1 MSITS
6 VRKNRIWLLVAVAL
20 FLLSGIGASA
30 VQNGGGSVE
39 VEDLRWETPSG
50 HTMSAMLF
58 KPDSATTAEP
68 APAVIA
74 SHGWYNSRE
83 MQDLNYV
90 ELSRRGY
97 VVISIDMYGHGN
109 SDPVTEE
116 EWQHRGTGMYDAVE
130 LAADLPYVDTER
142 IGVTGHSNGGRAA
155 NWSVDTD
162 NEAAKQ
168 LISSVLL
175 VDQDPN
181 YTDPETQEYY
191 NKYGS
196 RDVGVIAAQYD
207 EFFFRSYSPEGDIL
221 TAPRDYL
228 STDNAQSFLNFGTAP
243 DNGDLRNDG
252 QMYTQETEGEES
264 IRVIYSLEQI
274 HPWTHFSSRAVED
287 MLEFFDASLG
297 TPDTS
302 HGDSQIWQLKV
313 FFNALGLIGFAI
325 FLVAFPL
332 ELLQSSAFRSL
343 RANSIAPATRSMGRL
358 GNLWF
363 WGGLA
368 VSAVVSALS
377 YIWLFDFANATQPA
391 LLPQAPPYYI
401 GIWAAANGLFAILV
415 MALSYFSFGRKTGQD
430 LRASGVVLSGQ
441 KLLLSLLL
449 AAIVVVSSFGIVQV
463 VGYFFQT
470 DFRLWVITIRA
481 FEPETV
487 GIALMYLPLFLVY
500 FVANSVAVNSFNR
513 FTLAG
518 REWLN
523 TAVVT
528 LFNALGPIA
537 LVAIQ
542 YSTFFITGLPT
553 EAISPITGIWLF
565 PVIVIL
571 AAAAVIS
578 RKIYRETR
586 NPYIAGFINAGVATM
601 MTVGTTLTV
610 A

>member
-1 MSITS
+1 MSITR
-6 VRKNRIWLLVAVAL
+6 VRRNRIWLLIAVAL
-20 FLLSGIGASA
+20 FLLSGVGASA
-30 VQNGGGSVE
+30 VQNGGGSIE

-58 KPDSATTAEP
+58 KPDSATTDEP
-68 APAVIA
+68 APAVIV

-83 MQDLNYV
+83 MQDANYV

-116 EWQHRGTGMYDAVE
+116 EWQPRGTGMYDAVE
-130 LAADLPYVDTER
+130 LAADLPYVDAER

-162 NEAAKQ
+162 NDAAEQ
-168 LISSVLL
+168 LISAVLL

-181 YTDPETQEYY
+181 YKDPETEEYY
-191 NKYGS
+191 NKYGN

-207 EFFFRSYSPEGDIL
+207 EFFFRSYSPEGEVL

-228 STDNAQSFLNFGTAP
+228 GTDNAQSFLNFGDAP
-243 DNGDLRNDG
+243 EEAESRQAG
-252 QMYTQETEGEES
+252 QMYTETVGDEEA

-274 HPWTHFSSRAVED
+274 HPWTPFSSQAVD
-287 MLEFFDASLG
+287 DLLEFFDASLG
-297 TPDTS
+297 TPNTT
-302 HGDSQIWQLKV
+302 HGDAQIWQLKV
-313 FFNALGLIGFAI
+313 FFNALGLVAFAI
-325 FLVAFPL
+325 FLVAFTL
-332 ELLQSSAFRSL
+332 ELLQARAFRSL
-343 RANSIAPATRSMGRL
+343 RADETVPATGPTGRL
-358 GNLWF
+358 GGWWF

-377 YIWLFDFANATQPA
+377 YIWLYDFASATQPA
-391 LLPQAPPYYI
+391 FLPQAPPYYI
-401 GIWAAANGLFAILV
+401 GVWAAANGLFAILI
-415 MALSYFSFGRKTGQD
+415 MAVSYVTFGRKTGQD
-430 LRASGVVLSGQ
+430 LRKNGAVISGR
-441 KLLLSLLL
+441 KMLLSLLL
-449 AAIVVVSSFGIVQV
+449 AAIVVVASFGIVLIV
-463 VGYFFQT
+463 DYFFQT
-470 DFRLWVITIRA
+470 DFRLWVLSIRA
-481 FEPETV
+481 FEPDMIGV
-487 GIALMYLPLFLVY
+487 ALLYLPLFLVY
-500 FVANSVAVNSFNR
+500 FVANSVALNSFNR

-523 TAVVT
+523 TVVVT
-528 LFNALGPIA
+528 LFNALGPIV
-537 LVAIQ
+537 LVIVQ

-553 EAISPITGIWLF
+553 EVISPITGIWLF

-578 RKIYRETR
+578 RKIYRETN
-586 NPYIAGFINAGVATM
+586 NPYIAGFINAAAATM
-601 MTVGTTLTV
+601 ITVGTTLTI